1 MRLFIP
7 LLTRSSNH
15 DNRFV
20 SLAQMLDLPFSEDLM
35 QLVSTALE
43 DMDDFQSRR
52 WTEIARIRSYEHL
65 NPAERRIRFADAYHL
80 AASLPETRAVWTR
93 DNSKANRVSLLAHWR
108 GSLRLN

>member
-43 DMDDFQSRR
+43 DMDDA
-52 WTEIARIRSYEHL
+52 WTWTMHR
-65 NPAERRIRFADAYHL
+65 L
-80 AASLPETRAVWTR
+80 AASLPQTRAVWTR
-93 DNSKANRVSLLAHWR
+93 DNLQANRVSLLAHWR
-108 GSLRLN
+108 GSTV